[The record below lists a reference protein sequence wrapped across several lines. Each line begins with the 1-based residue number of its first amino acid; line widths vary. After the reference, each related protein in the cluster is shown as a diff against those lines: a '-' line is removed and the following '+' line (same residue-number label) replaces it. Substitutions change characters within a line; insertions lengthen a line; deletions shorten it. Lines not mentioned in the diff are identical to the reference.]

1 MSKSFY
7 DLDYIIEISEKRL
20 AEYTALYQKVLE
32 RLTNIILVYSALGI
46 FLVPLTQHVLS
57 TDINGVWFYIFFVL
71 FVSLLLTSLFYL
83 IKLLLPVEIAY
94 LEPPYTY
101 YIRYKTEMKQLYPD
115 DEQKVDDSIKSTYI
129 SDLKNA
135 IDINI
140 GVYRRKSSF
149 FYNALVFALL
159 AIVPYTA
166 CVIFHLSKEDNKGQK
181 VMIWY
186 EKNRNFI

>member
-94 LEPPYTY
+94 LEPPHTY
-101 YIRYKTEMKQLYPD
+101 YARNRKKIEQLYPG
-115 DEQKVDDSIKSTYI
+115 DEQKVDNFVKSIYI
-129 SDLKNA
+129 IELKKA

-140 GVYRRKSSF
+140 GIYRRKSSF

-159 AIVPYTA
+159 ATVPYTL
-166 CVIFHLSKEDNKGQK
+166 CIGFHLSKGDDRTPK
-181 VMIWY
+181 VVIFK
-186 EKNRNFI
+186 EKKCNFI